1 MKYQRPDTTLNKNN
15 KMRNAQS
22 QNKINAVFFLGK
34 KKELEKDCRRLLS
47 LNF

>member
-1 MKYQRPDTTLNKNN
+1 
-15 KMRNAQS
+15 MRNAQS
-22 QNKINAVFFLGK
+22 QNKINAVFFGEEKK